1 MNQEQPNTET
11 IVSSLC
17 RRIATLETL
26 LLTTKYRQ
34 QLKEASNDVAS
45 PSTSPV
51 QDRGTKAPNAK
62 QFTFFFDDAVKSAT
76 LDYNQFFMRF
86 QKAGID
92 YGVYA
97 HFSLLLKKVM
107 LKRKNKIDKKNFR
120 SIMAACLFISIKFVV
135 DRFVLFIDDF
145 VRLSG
150 MNRKNIEVL
159 ETGILVNILGFDVNF
174 SEQEIIREL

>member
-1 MNQEQPNTET
+1 MGIKKIQQILKMNQEQLNTET

-17 RRIATLETL
+17 KRIATLETL

-34 QLKEASNDVAS
+34 QLKEVSNNIAS

-62 QFTFFFDDAVKSAT
+62 QFTFFFDETVKNST
-76 LDYNQFFMRF
+76 
-86 QKAGID
+86 
-92 YGVYA
+92 
-97 HFSLLLKKVM
+97 LLLKKVM

-174 SEQEIIREL
+174 SEQEITREL